1 MTKRVTIAM
10 AAALT
15 VSCVHEQRPAVASA
29 PAAPAPTVW
38 DRQIRNASDAGD
50 GDYVLNRLRQRVAA
64 EPANVAV
71 RLELA
76 MAYRDR
82 GYPELAVEVC
92 RLAAER
98 FPDSTEA
105 QLGLVRSLFAMKRPA
120 EAIAALEAHPRE
132 TADYYSWLGLS
143 RDALGAW
150 TEGEKAHRKAVEL
163 APAQDGLHNN
173 LGYNLLMQ
181 KKSEDAA
188 AEFRE
193 ALRLDPASQV
203 ARNNLGLALA
213 STDTQK
219 ALASWQ
225 AASDPA
231 TAHSNLAAVWI
242 EKGNYAEARKEL
254 AVALGYNKSHSA
266 ALKNLELV
274 SRLDGQP
281 AGVQAKEASESRWTR
296 WKTGFRRLFTG
307 PLEDSKPAPVR
318 TASVK

>member
-15 VSCVHEQRPAVASA
+15 VSCVHEKRPLAGAA
-29 PAAPAPTVW
+29 PAAPQTVW
-38 DRQIRNASDAGD
+38 DRQIHNASDAGD
-50 GDYVLNRLRQRVAA
+50 GDYVLKALRQRVAA
-64 EPANVAV
+64 EPDHVAI

-76 MAYRDR
+76 KAYRDR
-82 GYPELAVEVC
+82 GYPDMAVELCRLAVE
-92 RLAAER
+92 R
-98 FPDSTEA
+98 FPQSAEA
-105 QLGLVRSLFAMKRPA
+105 QLALVRSLFEMKRPT

-132 TADYYSWLGLS
+132 TADYHSWLGLI
-143 RDALGAW
+143 RDSTGGW
-150 TEGEKAHRKAVEL
+150 TAGEPSHRKAIEL

-181 KKSEDAA
+181 KKGEEAA

-193 ALRLDPASQV
+193 ALRLNPASQV

-213 STDTQK
+213 STNTQQ

-242 EKGNYAEARKEL
+242 EKGNYPEARKEL
-254 AVALGYNKSHSA
+254 AVALGYNKSHPA
-266 ALKNLELV
+266 ALRNLQLV
-274 SRLDGQP
+274 AQLDGQ
-281 AGVQAKEASESRWTR
+281 ASELGPGSAESRWIR
-296 WKTGFRRLFTG
+296 WKTGFKKLFVG
-307 PLEDSKPAPVR
+307 PLDSK
-318 TASVK
+318 